1 MTHLPPVPPS
11 PERCSDIRQF
21 RDFPILAE
29 TRTRMRKQMQSSQ
42 VNFDA
47 LSKIVERDPALCLH
61 LMINTVEQNPDCLS
75 QITGAAS
82 CVSLLGMKEL
92 VSLIKQLPVVE
103 TDCDERPLQLY
114 RRALLI
120 ADMAGEFAAHWASQK
135 GTSSVSSARWGTLLV
150 SAPLWQW
157 LVNEELAQ
165 NWFYCLSQGQDL
177 AASAHQT
184 FGDEQLSQWQQ
195 QAKQLHLPAMA
206 VDCYRSET
214 QLSAPQ
220 WRLLRHHD
228 PRDLDNQR
236 SLLHQVQQPCLTA
249 WIATALAWHW
259 HISPTSKL
267 SQRWLSIAAHWS
279 GKPAAML
286 LPGLRIL
293 QVNASH
299 YHNDGM
305 ATGLSLLLSPDSRPG
320 KNQLSYPLIQSSNT
334 PQPESETSRPDTAS
348 DTQTSSRLMA
358 EAAAL
363 RPTIDTTPATPGNA
377 TLGSPSGAQSNDH
390 KRELDQNQDENRQP
404 DHLYLNKLVQQLQQE
419 PDSFGDWHYLMRGV
433 LKGVCRGIGLSGAC
447 ITLLNKDKTLMKVF
461 YTEGNAKLDPIR
473 KLAVD
478 LRKPSVFNKLLEK
491 TASLQIA
498 PANRDKFLRGLPAST
513 LDIMPSQLVIMSIDA
528 GHAPVGLVI
537 AYNEHGEQSLS
548 ADEYR
553 AFKNLCQTASRSL
566 AMLRSNTADKRQ

>member
-1 MTHLPPVPPS
+1 MTHLPPDFPS
-11 PERCSDIRQF
+11 PERWPDIRQF

-103 TDCDERPLQLY
+103 ADCDERPLQLY

-135 GTSSVSSARWGTLLV
+135 GTSSVSSARWGTLLL

-157 LVNEELAQ
+157 LINEELAQ

-177 AASAHQT
+177 AASARHT
-184 FGDEQLSQWQQ
+184 FGDGQLSQWQQ

-236 SLLHQVQQPCLTA
+236 SLLHLVQQPCLTA

-259 HISPTSKL
+259 HINPNSKL
-267 SQRWLSIAAHWS
+267 SQRWLAIAGHWS

-299 YHNDGM
+299 YHNDAT
-305 ATGLSLLLSPDSRPG
+305 ATGLALLLSPDTRLAE
-320 KNQLSYPLIQSSNT
+320 NQRSYPLIQPAPGKL
-334 PQPESETSRPDTAS
+334 PQQESE
-348 DTQTSSRLMA
+348 
-358 EAAAL
+358 
-363 RPTIDTTPATPGNA
+363 PTKPGPGPGTGTPATPGSA
-377 TLGSPSGAQSNDH
+377 TPNSPSGAQNSAQNSAQSNDPDQ
-390 KRELDQNQDENRQP
+390 KQNQDKPRQP